1 MIARDTKWR
10 VSAVPADKTNDKD
23 PDTFFLPDLCGRQS
37 LLILVL
43 VAELLALLAVLVRF
57 GLRHFDWTDFS
68 LASLF
73 TLWSALGSAAL
84 LCRAR
89 PWLQRQSLPM
99 AATVSYGL
107 ILAVVALIS
116 VLGQWLTRGLL
127 GGAVDWRIDTVAVF
141 DNLLIC
147 AVIAGIALRYLYV
160 AQQLRLRQ
168 RGELAAR
175 IQALQS
181 RIQPHFLFN
190 SLNSIASLVATDPR
204 TAEGAVEDLAALF
217 RASLQRASAETSWRE
232 ERELCERYLRIE
244 ALRLGERL
252 RVEWRA
258 AGLPDDARLPLLSL
272 QPLLENAI
280 VHGIQELPDG
290 GVIGIDGEVGREQV
304 NIAVTN
310 PIPADRS
317 LREEGNRMA
326 IDNIHHRLQAMYG
339 EAAGLQA
346 SVDAQGRFCARLRF
360 PLRREPA

>member
-1 MIARDTKWR
+1 M
-10 VSAVPADKTNDKD
+10 SAVPADKTNDKD
-23 PDTFFLPDLCGRQS
+23 PDTFFLPDLCARQS

-57 GLRHFDWTDFS
+57 GLRRFDWIDFS

-89 PWLQRQSLPM
+89 PWLRRQSLPV

-127 GGAVDWRIDTVAVF
+127 GSGVDWRIDVAAVF

-190 SLNSIASLVATDPR
+190 SLNSIASLVASDPH
-204 TAEGAVEDLAALF
+204 TAERAVEDLAALF
-217 RASLQRASAETSWRE
+217 RANLQRASTETSWRE

-252 RVEWRA
+252 RVEWRV
-258 AGLPDDARLPLLSL
+258 AGLPDDVRLPLLSL

-290 GVIGIDGEVGREQV
+290 GAIDIHGEVDKRQV
-304 NIAVTN
+304 SIVVTN
-310 PIPADRS
+310 PVPAGRAM
-317 LREEGNRMA
+317 REGGNRMA
-326 IDNIHHRLQAMYG
+326 IDNVHHRLQAMYG
-339 EAAGLQA
+339 EAAGLRA
-346 SVDAQGRFCARLRF
+346 DVDARGRFRAQLRF
-360 PLRREPA
+360 PLQREPA